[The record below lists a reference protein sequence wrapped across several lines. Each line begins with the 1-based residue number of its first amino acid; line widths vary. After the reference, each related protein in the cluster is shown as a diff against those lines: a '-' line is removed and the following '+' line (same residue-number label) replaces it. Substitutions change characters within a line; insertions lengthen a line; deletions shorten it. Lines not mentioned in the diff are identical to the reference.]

1 MAGITNSQMNEY
13 RLSTKDDAE
22 LLKQQQESEKQQQ
35 DLIENYNNGNTEYFS
50 NTKSFNILDTLY
62 NLYLNSNEPLTE
74 SQKNVFKTLLNN
86 GTETVMQ
93 SNYYIYS
100 GNSNNPAKW
109 IIPIYDFE
117 NFALEIGLEDEI
129 KNAHILHRNQF
140 MTLKEKIVK
149 NYKKIGESVSNVKNK
164 FFTRSGGKK
173 TKKSKKTKK
182 TKKSK
187 KRRYSKRR

>member
-1 MAGITNSQMNEY
+1 MASITNSQMNEY
-13 RLSTKDDAE
+13 RLSSNEDNE
-22 LLKQQQESEKQQQ
+22 LLKQQQESEKKNKE
-35 DLIENYNNGNTEYFS
+35 LIENYNNGNTEYFS
-50 NTKSFNILDTLY
+50 NIKSFNTLDTLY

-86 GTETVMQ
+86 GTETVVQ
-93 SNYYIYS
+93 TNYYIYS
-100 GNSNNPAKW
+100 GNSNNHAKW

-140 MTLKEKIVK
+140 MTLNEKFFK
-149 NYKKIGESVSNVKNK
+149 NYNKIKKSVSNVKNK

-173 TKKSKKTKK
+173 SKKS
-182 TKKSK
+182 KKSK
-187 KRRYSKRR
+187 KRRCTKRR